1 MSLAAHALS
10 FGYPGRVVGRD
21 LDLAVA
27 GGEAL
32 CVLGPNGTGKTTL
45 LRTLLGLLPALA
57 GRVSESGRDLVALP
71 RRAVARA
78 LAYVPQAAPSPFDF
92 TLLEWVEM
100 GRTAHLG
107 AFAAP
112 ARGDRDAAERAL
124 ERLGIGALAARSIGA
139 VSGGERQLAHIARAL
154 ATEARV
160 LVMDEPTAG
169 LDFANQSRVLDEVA
183 RLKAGGMAV
192 LFCTHDPA
200 HAFRVA
206 DRVLLLSRG
215 RVLAQGPTAETLVA
229 EHLSALYGVGVHV
242 AEVTTPAGPQRV
254 CLPRFQS
261 PPIQW

>member
-1 MSLAAHALS
+1 MTLAAHGLA
-10 FGYPGRVVGRD
+10 FGYPGRVVGRE
-21 LDLAVA
+21 LDLALA

-32 CVLGPNGTGKTTL
+32 CILGPNGTGKTTL
-45 LRTLLGLLPALA
+45 LRTLLGLIPALA
-57 GRVSESGRDLVALP
+57 GRVTESGRDLAQLP

-78 LAYVPQAAPSPFDF
+78 LAYVPQAAASPFNF

-112 ARGDRDAAERAL
+112 ARADRDAARGAL
-124 ERLGIGALAARSIGA
+124 ERLGIGELAGRPIGE
-139 VSGGERQLAHIARAL
+139 VSGGERQLAFIARAL

-160 LVMDEPTAG
+160 LLMDEPTAG
-169 LDFANQSRVLDEVA
+169 LDFANQARVLDEVA
-183 RLKAGGMAV
+183 RLKADGMAV

-215 RVLAQGPTAETLVA
+215 RVLAQGPTGETLVA
-229 EHLSALYGVGVHV
+229 ENLSALYGVGVHV
-242 AEVTTPAGPQRV
+242 AEVATPAGPQRV
-254 CLPRFQS
+254 CLPRF
-261 PPIQW
+261 